1 MKINMSQKDC
11 KHFDKSQK
19 HLEYMYQCNI
29 SMCLYFYE
37 TQDVYISW
45 DSIPIQDVL

>member
-1 MKINMSQKDC
+1 MKLNMSQEDC
-11 KHFDKSQK
+11 KHVDKSQK

-29 SMCLYFYE
+29 SMCLYFS
-37 TQDVYISW
+37 DVYISW